1 MRLKELPRIL
11 MVASEAAPYAK
22 SGGLADVL
30 GALPAAL
37 AERGVDVAV
46 LLPRYQSI
54 PREQLRRVYDDFPVV
69 LGPDVYRGEIYLHEH
84 RGVRFYF
91 LDIPAFYNR
100 RGLYFEHGKDYP
112 DNFLRFAALNV
123 AGCEAIR
130 RLFRADILHCHDW
143 QAGLIPYYLRKR
155 YGVDPTF
162 AGVKTVFTIHNLAYQ
177 GIFGRDVLPRIGFS
191 DSAFTSG
198 DLEFYGNVSYLKAGV
213 AFADAITTVSPT
225 YAREIQTPESGWGV
239 DGLLRAR
246 AQDLHGIL
254 NGADY
259 TVWDPATDPH
269 IAAPYDSRKPDGKA
283 ACREDLLRAV
293 GLDPEALKSTAIIG
307 IVARLSSQ
315 KGFDLVESV
324 SGELMN
330 ENLALVVLGAGEH
343 RYEAVFHN
351 LAERYTGRVAFRNGY
366 DEALAHK
373 IEAGADLFLMPSL
386 YEPCGLNQI
395 YSLRYGTVPVVRAVG
410 GLEDTVTDETGFK
423 FSGYTGHELLA
434 AVREA
439 LKAFEN
445 KKAWKKRMLAGMKQ
459 DFSWETSAGHML
471 DLYQTLAP

>member
-1 MRLKELPRIL
+1 
-11 MVASEAAPYAK
+11 MVASEVAPYAK

-37 AERGVDVAV
+37 AQKGVEVAV

-69 LGPDVYRGEIYLHEH
+69 LGQDVYHGEIYLHEQ
-84 RGVRFYF
+84 RGVRFF
-91 LDIPAFYNR
+91 LLNIPAFYNR
-100 RGLYFEHGKDYP
+100 KGLYFEDGKDYP

-123 AGCEAIR
+123 AGCEAVR
-130 RLFRADILHCHDW
+130 RLFRADIVHCHDW
-143 QAGLIPYYLRKR
+143 QAGLIPYYLRER
-155 YGVDPTF
+155 YAVDPTF
-162 AGVKTVFTIHNLAYQ
+162 GGLKTVFTIHNLAYQ
-177 GIFGRDVLPRIGFS
+177 GIFGRDVLPRIGFK

-225 YAREIQTPESGWGV
+225 YAAEIQTPEAGWGWMGCYAPV
-239 DGLLRAR
+239 AR
-246 AQDLHGIL
+246 DLHGIL

-269 IAAPYDSRKPDGKA
+269 IAAPYDTRKLDGKA
-283 ACREDLLRAV
+283 ACRENLLRTV
-293 GLDPEALKSTAIIG
+293 GLDPAALDGAAIVG

-315 KGFDLVESV
+315 KGFDLVAAV
-324 SGELMN
+324 ADELMN
-330 ENLALVVLGAGEH
+330 EKLAFVVLGAGERH
-343 RYEAVFHN
+343 YEEIFHN
-351 LAERYTGRVAFRNGY
+351 LAERYAGRVAFRNGY

-373 IEAGADLFLMPSL
+373 IEAGADLFLMPSQ

-395 YSLRYGTVPVVRAVG
+395 YSLRYGTVPIVRAVG
-410 GLEDTVTDETGFK
+410 GLDDTVSEETGFK
-423 FSGYTGHELLA
+423 FDGYSGHEMLT
-434 AVREA
+434 AVRGA

-445 KKAWKKRMLAGMKQ
+445 KKAWKKRMIAGMKQ
-459 DFSWETSAGHML
+459 DFSWPASAGHML
-471 DLYQTLAP
+471 ELYQSLWR

>member
-1 MRLKELPRIL
+1 MRLKELPKVL

-30 GALPAAL
+30 GALPTAL
-37 AERGVDVAV
+37 AERGAKVAV

-54 PREQLRRVYDDFPVV
+54 PRAQLRRVYDDFPVV
-69 LGPDVYRGEIYLHEH
+69 LGQDVYRGEIYLHEH

-100 RGLYFEHGKDYP
+100 RGLYFEDGKDYP

-143 QAGLIPYYLRKR
+143 QAGLIPYYLSKR

-162 AGVKTVFTIHNLAYQ
+162 ASVKTVFTIHNLAYQ
-177 GIFGRDVLPRIGFS
+177 GIFGRDVLPRIGFGE
-191 DSAFTSG
+191 SAFTSG
-198 DLEFYGNVSYLKAGV
+198 DLEFYGNVSYLKAGI
-213 AFADAITTVSPT
+213 AFADVITTVSPT
-225 YAREIQTPESGWGV
+225 YAREIQTPDAGWGV
-239 DGLLRAR
+239 DGLLRSR

-259 TVWDPATDPH
+259 TIWDPATDPH
-269 IAAPYDSRKPDGKA
+269 IAAPYDARKLDGKA
-283 ACREDLLRAV
+283 ACREDLLRTV
-293 GLDPEALKSTAIIG
+293 GLDPEALKTAAVAG

-315 KGFDLVESV
+315 KGFDLVAEV
-324 SGELMN
+324 AGELMN

-343 RYEAVFHN
+343 RYEAVFHH
-351 LAERYTGRVAFRNGY
+351 LAERYPGRVAFRNGY
-366 DEALAHK
+366 DDALAHK
-373 IEAGADLFLMPSL
+373 IEAGADLFLMPSQ

-410 GLEDTVTDETGFK
+410 GLEDTVTGETGFK
-423 FSGYTGHELLA
+423 FSGYSGQELLA

-439 LKAFEN
+439 VNAFEN

-459 DFSWETSAGHML
+459 DFSWSASAEHML
-471 DLYQTLAP
+471 ALYQTLAS